1 MSVSH
6 VCHVYVTR
14 VSRLLHVVCA
24 ECAYSVRAMGVQC
37 VCGVLHVC
45 SVTRVCVQRVQCLQ
59 SRVWCVQRVCN
70 VRARSVHSV
79 QSVCNGC
86 AMCVQ
91 CVCNGC
97 VMCAVGVQ
105 RVQRVGNVSNKC
117 SGFTVRGVCATGVQ
131 WVCTGS
137 AVGMHRA
144 RWCVCGAGG
153 VQREQWVCKRSV
165 VRAKGL
171 RWVCTGLAQGEL
183 CVQGSATCAVSVQE
197 EFTACVG

>member
-1 MSVSH
+1 MCVTRVACAECVCAMVVQCVCRALSVSGDCYE
-6 VCHVYVTR
+6 CHACVTR

-91 CVCNGC
+91 CVCNGR
-97 VMCAVGVQ
+97 A
-105 RVQRVGNVSNKC
+105 KC
-117 SGFTVRGVCATGVQ
+117 VQ
-131 WVCTGS
+131 WVCNVCS
-137 AVGMHRA
+137 ALV
-144 RWCVCGAGG
+144 
-153 VQREQWVCKRSV
+153 
-165 VRAKGL
+165 
-171 RWVCTGLAQGEL
+171 T
-183 CVQGSATCAVSVQE
+183 
-197 EFTACVG
+197 

>member
-59 SRVWCVQRVCN
+59 SHVCGVCTGCAMCVQGACTVC
-70 VRARSVHSV
+70 SL
-79 QSVCNGC
+79 C

-131 WVCTGS
+131 WVCTGG

-144 RWCVCGAGG
+144 RWCVWSMQG
-153 VQREQWVCKRSV
+153 VCRGHSGCARGVWCVQWVCSGC
-165 VRAKGL
+165 ALGL
-171 RWVCTGLAQGEL
+171 HRGSCVCRG
-183 CVQGSATCAVSVQE
+183 VQHVQ
-197 EFTACVG
+197 